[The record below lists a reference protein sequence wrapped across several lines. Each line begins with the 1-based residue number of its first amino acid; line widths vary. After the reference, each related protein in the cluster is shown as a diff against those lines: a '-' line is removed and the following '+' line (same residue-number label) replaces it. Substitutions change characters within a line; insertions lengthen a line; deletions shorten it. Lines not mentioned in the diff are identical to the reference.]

1 MIVSASAPDWSR
13 EKPRNLFDSSRRFL
27 KAHRDLEMRKSRYS
41 PARWIANFR
50 HKFWAVIAQVDIPA
64 GTKIGGGLLMPHPNG
79 IVVHPDTVIGPNC
92 LLMQQVTLGV
102 SGRGDGAPILGGHVD
117 ISAGA
122 RILGGITIGDH
133 ALVGANAVVTKD
145 VEPYAIMAGVPARK
159 IGTRELG

>member
-1 MIVSASAPDWSR
+1 
-13 EKPRNLFDSSRRFL
+13 
-27 KAHRDLEMRKSRYS
+27 
-41 PARWIANFR
+41 
-50 HKFWAVIAQVDIPA
+50 
-64 GTKIGGGLLMPHPNG
+64 MPHPNG

-102 SGRGDGAPILGGHVD
+102 SGRGDGAPCLGGHVD